1 MTSTSRSVDT
11 DGVAAVLAGLPG
23 WCLLRDGDVP
33 AADAASG
40 AADTTGSAE
49 PVDVD
54 VLVDPAH
61 LDAFVARLLGAGFVE
76 RPAWGRGSHRFFFRF
91 EPDAGTWLKVDVL
104 SEVAFGAAQEF
115 VTDLAPGVVARSRG
129 AAGPAP
135 ADDLWVLLL
144 HCLLDRQG
152 RCGRHTARLGDLA
165 RAADPGHEAPAG
177 NEARALVEG
186 LLGAAGTEALLGRLR
201 DPGFD
206 GDLADVAGTLRSAW
220 TAARRTSV
228 LARRARA
235 LGARAAS
242 KPATALRRRG
252 TAVAVVGPDG
262 AGKSSVVAAVAAT
275 YPFPVAT
282 FYAGQY
288 QGSVGPFA
296 KLPGGH
302 TLGLLVR
309 QVVMSLRTVLHLARG
324 RVVLFDRYAYDSRLS
339 RPGASVKSRA
349 RRAVL
354 GRVALRP
361 QRVVVLDAPGE
372 VLHARSQEHSP
383 EILED
388 QRRRYAE
395 LAATRPGWLLVDA
408 SRPADAVRRDVTA
421 QVWDAHHRRW
431 RAP

>member
-1 MTSTSRSVDT
+1 MEQSVTSTSRSVDT
-11 DGVAAVLAGLPG
+11 DGVVEVLAGLLG

-33 AADAASG
+33 AADAAP
-40 AADTTGSAE
+40 AAGGTTGSAAE

-61 LDAFVARLLGAGFVE
+61 LDAFVARLRGAGFVE
-76 RPAWGRGSHRFFFRF
+76 RPAWGRGTHRFFFRF
-91 EPDAGTWLKVDVL
+91 EPAAGTWLKVDVL

-144 HCLLDRQG
+144 HCLLDRRG

-165 RAADPGHEAPAG
+165 RTAPAG
-177 NEARALVEG
+177 GDARAVVEG
-186 LLGAAGTEALLGRLR
+186 LLGPAGTDALLGRLR

-206 GDLADVAGTLRSAW
+206 GDLADVAGTLRAAW
-220 TAARRTSV
+220 TTARRPSV
-228 LARRARA
+228 LARRVRA

-262 AGKSSVVAAVAAT
+262 AGKSSVVATVAAT

-339 RPGASVKSRA
+339 RPGASAKSRL